1 MSVLKGFGLA
11 LISILLFLSLIVFGT
26 AYTANSTVLN
36 PDFFTAQLDRLD
48 VSALVNEIATEEM
61 DQGDFPQELMTALID
76 TIDKLEAP
84 VKAQVSAATHDTFD
98 YLLGERQQPDLTA
111 TLGKTFLNAAFVES
125 LMAELDLPALTEE
138 VINRQISE
146 EGFPEEIGT
155 ALITTIAEN
164 ETLIKE
170 KVTAASDPVFDY
182 LLGKTRTI
190 DLAQILR
197 NTILTADFVTS
208 LVEGMDLAALA
219 PETVSEQLAEELPE
233 ELKYLSPHIDDAVV
247 ELESTIKREISAAAD
262 PVLDYLLGERNTLS
276 VVISLE
282 PIMESLENSLRQA
295 FLESPP
301 ARYAGLT
308 QDALNQLFDRNFAEL
323 TRDIPSTVE
332 LDETLFPPNLAAQIT
347 EALAAAEDGLEQAR
361 QDIAEAITEAEEGLE
376 QAREHVSQFQVYY
389 YILIGWLALL
399 VLAIV
404 LINHE
409 VKGATRWLGINF
421 LIYGAIT
428 AVGNLLLK
436 NFATNRPALLMTEAD
451 IPLALQT
458 SMLQLLNDFLAPLQ
472 MLSIGLAVAGVV
484 LIVVSIVYPRLRQTQ
499 P

>member
-1 MSVLKGFGLA
+1 MSVLKGFGLT

-26 AYTANSTVLN
+26 AYTVNSTVLN
-36 PDFFTAQLDRLD
+36 PNFFTAQLDRLD
-48 VSALVNEIATEEM
+48 VSSLMNETMTDLMADE
-61 DQGDFPQELMTALID
+61 DFPEELMTALID

-98 YLLGERQQPDLTA
+98 YLLGKRQQPDLAA

-146 EGFPEEIGT
+146 EGFPEEIGA

-170 KVTAASDPVFDY
+170 RVSAASGPVFDY

-197 NTILTADFVTS
+197 NTMLTPDFVTS

-219 PETVSEQLAEELPE
+219 PETVSEQLAEEIPE
-233 ELKYLSPHIDDAVV
+233 ELEYLSRYIDDAVV
-247 ELESTIKREISAAAD
+247 ELESAIKQEISAAAD
-262 PVLDYLLGERNTLS
+262 PVLDYLLGERTTLS

-282 PIMESLENSLRQA
+282 PVMESLENSLRQA

-301 ARYAGLT
+301 AEYADLT
-308 QDALNQLFDRNFAEL
+308 QNELNQLFDRYFAEL
-323 TRDIPSTVE
+323 TRDMPSTLEPDDV
-332 LDETLFPPNLAAQIT
+332 LFPAELPAQI
-347 EALAAAEDGLEQAR
+347 ADSLAAAEDGLEQAR

-376 QAREHVSQFQVYY
+376 QAREHVSQFQTYY

-404 LINHE
+404 LINRE
-409 VKGATRWLGINF
+409 VVGATRWLGINF
-421 LIYGAIT
+421 LIYGAIA

-436 NFATNRPALLMTEAD
+436 NFATDRLALLMTEPD

-458 SMLQLLNDFLAPLQ
+458 SMLQFLNDFMGPLQ
-472 MLSIGLAVAGVV
+472 MLSIGIAAAGVV
-484 LIVVSIVYPRLRQTQ
+484 LIVVSFVYPRLRQTQ